1 MFENR
6 FKYVDELQKMG
17 AKVRVDGKTAIIEG
31 VEQLYGA
38 SLTAID
44 LRAGAAMV
52 IAGLAANGVTSVYN
66 IGSIQRGYDNI
77 VEKLRG
83 LGADIKKVY
92 VNPAESAAIS

>member
-1 MFENR
+1 
-6 FKYVDELQKMG
+6 MG

-31 VEQLYGA
+31 VDGLTGA
-38 SLTAID
+38 WLKAID

-52 IAGLAANGVTSVYN
+52 IAGLAASGTTCVYN

-92 VNPAESAAIS
+92 VNPAENVAIS